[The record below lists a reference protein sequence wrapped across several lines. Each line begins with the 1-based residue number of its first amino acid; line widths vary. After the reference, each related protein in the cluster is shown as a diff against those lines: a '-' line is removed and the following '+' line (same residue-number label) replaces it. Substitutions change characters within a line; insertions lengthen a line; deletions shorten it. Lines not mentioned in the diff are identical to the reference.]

1 MILALVIFAVTYLLM
16 LALPKERPWV
26 ALCSAAV
33 FMALGQLGVYDFSLS
48 AALGAVDYNV
58 LLMTPAKSASTHTA
72 HWALGTR
79 TISCS
84 ARRAGIRLRMNSD
97 TIPMVPDIIS
107 STL

>member
-58 LLMTPAKSASTHTA
+58 LLMMSGTM
-72 HWALGTR
+72 WIDVALHPEPDAGPPGR
-79 TISCS
+79 AADRPRAQCPVGCV
-84 ARRAGIRLRMNSD
+84 RAGTL
-97 TIPMVPDIIS
+97 PGS
-107 STL
+107 SVHL

>member
-1 MILALVIFAVTYLLM
+1 MIPALVIFAVTYLLM

-58 LLMTPAKSASTHTA
+58 LLMMAPWGSWRCSSGAGCRPA
-72 HWALGTR
+72 W
-79 TISCS
+79 
-84 ARRAGIRLRMNSD
+84 
-97 TIPMVPDIIS
+97 PS
-107 STL
+107 S

>member
-1 MILALVIFAVTYLLM
+1 MIPALVIFAVTYLLM

-58 LLMTPAKSASTHTA
+58 LLMMSGTMGISASSRAAASTA
-72 HWALGTR
+72 PSCTR
-79 TISCS
+79 PAC
-84 ARRAGIRLRMNSD
+84 
-97 TIPMVPDIIS
+97 
-107 STL
+107 

>member
-1 MILALVIFAVTYLLM
+1 MLVVSPTSVAAPCRLEDTAMAMITGTGEI
-16 LALPKERPWV
+16 
-26 ALCSAAV
+26 
-33 FMALGQLGVYDFSLS
+33 FSLR
-48 AALGAVDYNV
+48 AMARPTGATMSTVATLSTNA
-58 LLMTPAKSASTHTA
+58 LMTPAKSASTHTA